1 MHDPT
6 TPDPQSAPDHT
17 PAPLPDGQDGAAGH
31 EAAAELVEKVIAWYS
46 QRILA
51 ERRAGAAPEALRE
64 LAARRQACVED
75 RDRLEDADAKET
87 ARLAALY
94 AARLKDLESPAS

>member
-1 MHDPT
+1 MHDPA

-17 PAPLPDGQDGAAGH
+17 PGSLPDGQDGAAGH
-31 EAAAELVEKVIAWYS
+31 EAAVELVEKVIAWYS
-46 QRILA
+46 RRMLA
-51 ERRAGAAPEALRE
+51 ERRAGAAGETLSE
-64 LAARRQACVED
+64 LAARRQACLED
-75 RDRLEDADAKET
+75 RDRLEDADARET